1 MDQEAGP
8 ILVMSREG
16 SIRVLLAGLIRDE
29 GDEPATTASVA
40 ELWSHPDLDRA
51 RLLVIEAVAWDEQIL
66 DLLGMLEARPSRPR
80 VALVFSARTASLRL
94 HPAVGYS
101 LFTPCPAAKL
111 REFVRAICTAGMDR
125 RSRVSGVRQR
135 ESRIGEAVLFEIK
148 SRGRG

>member
-1 MDQEAGP
+1 
-8 ILVMSREG
+8 MSREG
-16 SIRVLLAGLIRDE
+16 SIRVLLAGLVRDE
-29 GDEPATTASVA
+29 GDEPITTSTAA
-40 ELWSHPDLDRA
+40 ELLAHPDLDRA
-51 RLLVIEAVAWDEQIL
+51 RLLVIEAVAWDDEVI
-66 DLLGMLEARPSRPR
+66 DLLGILESRPARPR

-111 REFVRAICTAGMDR
+111 REFVRAVCTAGMDR

-135 ESRIGEAVLFEIK
+135 ESGIGEAVIFEIK